1 MPVVT
6 LASHSTGIIKM
17 KMYLVK
23 LDFFE
28 TCDNQ
33 RMFTDSKDYLIVE
46 KSEREVVKKFNGFK
60 NALLMSVTQYDLFT
74 EPKTIKFTMSAYN
87 VNGDVVFVETTPIEV
102 KNTLCLIEKVKEY
115 RSRDYLTVDWK
126 EVDD

>member
-1 MPVVT
+1 MPVLP

-28 TCDNQ
+28 VCDNE

-74 EPKTIKFTMSAYN
+74 KPKKIKFTMSSYN

-102 KNTLCLIEKVKEY
+102 KNTLCLVGKVKEY
-115 RSRDYLTVDWK
+115 RRRDYLTVDWR
-126 EVDD
+126 EVDE